1 MKHLLKTAA
10 IAATVSG
17 ALLSSTAAF
26 AQEKI
31 MISDPSWNGARAI
44 GHVIRAIV
52 ENEMGGEAEILTGMN
67 QQPVIFAGMDKGDGS
82 IDVHPDM
89 WMPNWQTAWDEYV
102 DGTGGVKTN
111 GGYAGTSLLYVPT
124 YMTDKITSIEDL
136 KDPEIA
142 AMFDSDGDG
151 LGEYWAGD
159 VTWAS
164 TKRWQVKFKSYGLDE
179 LWEPNIVSGDTFKAG
194 LAAAYAASQPQL
206 FYYWTPEALHVQYDL
221 TALEEPTRYDGCEDL
236 DLDAENWLEVSE
248 FECVGTAATVYVAYS
263 ASLEE
268 RNPAVAKMLS
278 NMALTGDEV
287 GGWIQEMFELKRDP
301 AEVAE
306 EWIADNLDIV
316 NGWIIG
322 DSSG

>member
-1 MKHLLKTAA
+1 MKYLLSSAA
-10 IAATVSG
+10 FAG
-17 ALLSSTAAF
+17 ALLSGGAAL

-44 GHVIRAIV
+44 GHVIKAIV

-89 WMPNWQTAWDEYV
+89 WMPNWQTAWDEFV

-111 GGYAGTSLLYVPT
+111 GGYPGTSLIYVPS
-124 YMTDKITSIEDL
+124 YMSDQIKSIEDL
-136 KDPEIA
+136 KNPEIA
-142 AMFDSDGDG
+142 AMFDTDGDG

-164 TKRWQVKFKSYGLDE
+164 TKRWQVKFKSYGLDS

-221 TALEEPTRYDGCEDL
+221 TPLEEPERFDGCEDL

-248 FECVGTAATVYVAYS
+248 FECVGTAASVYVAYS

-268 RNPAVAKMLS
+268 RNPPVAKMLS

-287 GGWIQEMFELKRDP
+287 GAWIQAMFEEKRDP
-301 AEVAE
+301 AEVAA
-306 EWIADNLDIV
+306 EWIADNQDTV
-316 NGWIIG
+316 QSWI
-322 DSSG
+322 SGEGAS